1 MFQLYWL
8 QQYNLFFMKIPAS
21 KDLLFVSI
29 QFLLFVIYCFPVS
42 LGTFQ
47 IHPFFEY
54 SGLLMAVTG
63 ALVVVF
69 AVLQLN
75 NSLTAFPTP
84 KEDGILIQTGLY
96 NYVRHPIYTGIILG
110 AIGLGCYLGS
120 GWKLSV
126 GIALW
131 VLFWV
136 KSTYEEKL
144 LSAQYGDYEGYR
156 QRTGRFFPFL

>member
-1 MFQLYWL
+1 
-8 QQYNLFFMKIPAS
+8 MKVPAP

-29 QFLLFVIYCFPVS
+29 QFLLFVLYCFPVAV
-42 LGTFQ
+42 GTFQ

-54 SGLLMAVTG
+54 SGLLLAAIG
-63 ALVVVF
+63 ALIIVF

-75 NSLTAFPTP
+75 NNLTAFPTP
-84 KEDGILIQTGLY
+84 KEDGTLIQTGIY
-96 NYVRHPIYTGIILG
+96 KVVRHPIYTGIILG
-110 AIGLGCYLGS
+110 AIGLGCFTGS
-120 GWKLSV
+120 GWKVSV

-131 VLFWV
+131 ILFFV

-144 LSAQYGDYEGYR
+144 LSTQYADYEGYR